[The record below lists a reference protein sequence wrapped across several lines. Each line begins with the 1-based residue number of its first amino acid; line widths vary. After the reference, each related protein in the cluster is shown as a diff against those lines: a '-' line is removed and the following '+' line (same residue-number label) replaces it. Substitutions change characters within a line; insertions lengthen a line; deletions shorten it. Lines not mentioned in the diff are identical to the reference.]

1 VKNRLHL
8 DTNALILLSDPSH
21 PLFLQIERR
30 LEEGWTVGTDAVAW
44 HEFARGPL
52 LGEDRERALRII
64 ENRVTSVTRE
74 IAEKA
79 AELFNATGRRASTAD
94 CMIAAACIHCQAEIV
109 TLNRDDFL
117 PFANH
122 GLKIFAAGIIHPL
135 NAG

>member
-1 VKNRLHL
+1 MKNRLHL
-8 DTNALILLSDPSH
+8 DTNALIVLSDPSH

-30 LEEGWTVGTDAVAW
+30 LEEGWTVGTDTVAW

-52 LGEDRERALRII
+52 LGEDRERALRIL
-64 ENRVTSVTRE
+64 ENRVTPVTRE

-79 AELFNATGRRASTAD
+79 AELFNATGRRRASTAD
-94 CMIAAACIHCQAEIV
+94 CMIAAACIHNQAEIV

-122 GLKIFAAGIIHPL
+122 GLKILPAR
-135 NAG
+135 